1 MNTHLTAKARL
12 TAGIVASFYLGSLG
26 LDAHAAEPT
35 ESRSKAIAALEAL
48 EKRTGKTADE
58 LLPAIEIYASMVEIL
73 AEDLESG
80 AVTKE
85 QLVDLKAITKNI
97 MTAVEQD
104 SSMDATTKLV
114 ALRSLNGGRV
124 EELKKFLRDGIVGR
138 YTSIQKREDDSAKA
152 YRVAVDKEATKDE
165 DLAKALAT
173 AKAATKNA
181 QQGGAGQPATAS
193 ESKPEGDENTK
204 PESEPA
210 PR

>member
-1 MNTHLTAKARL
+1 MNAHLTSKARL

-26 LDAHAAEPT
+26 LDARAAEPT

-85 QLVDLKAITKNI
+85 QLVELKAITKNI
-97 MTAVEQD
+97 MTAFEQD

-114 ALRSLNGGRV
+114 ALRSLNGGQT
-124 EELKKFLRDGIVGR
+124 EELKKWLRDGIVSR
-138 YTSIQKREDDSAKA
+138 YTSIQKREDDLAKA
-152 YRVAVDKEATKDE
+152 YRAAVDREAAKDE

-173 AKAATKNA
+173 VKSATKNA
-181 QQGGAGQPATAS
+181 QQDGTGQPATRSQSKS
-193 ESKPEGDENTK
+193 EGSDKPQPEAEGR
-204 PESEPA
+204 S
-210 PR
+210 R

>member
-1 MNTHLTAKARL
+1 
-12 TAGIVASFYLGSLG
+12 
-26 LDAHAAEPT
+26 
-35 ESRSKAIAALEAL
+35 LEAL

-114 ALRSLNGGRV
+114 ALRSLNGGKV
-124 EELKKFLRDGIVGR
+124 EELKKWLRDGIVGR

-152 YRVAVDKEATKDE
+152 YRTAVDREATKDE

-181 QQGGAGQPATAS
+181 QQDGTEQPATRSQSKS
-193 ESKPEGDENTK
+193 EGGDKPQPEAEGR
-204 PESEPA
+204 S
-210 PR
+210 R